1 MDSGLEST
9 VLRCAQLAE
18 ELAEDYEDLVMENR
32 ELRNTAERSEQ
43 ERREIK
49 RRLENV
55 LETVREHMRTRA

>member
-1 MDSGLEST
+1 MDSSLENT

-32 ELRNTAERSEQ
+32 ELRNTVERLER
-43 ERREIK
+43 ERREFG

-55 LETVREHMRTRA
+55 SGKIREHMRTRA